1 MLKDDFFTISSIQKE
16 NNSFKIMLE
25 LNAMHKIFEGHF
37 PGQPVI
43 PGACMLQM
51 VKEITETILSKQMR
65 LTKAENLKFLLLI
78 NPNEHR
84 TLQMDLTCNISE
96 YGIAS
101 VSANLSNGSSVC
113 FKFIGSF
120 QASEQSNLLD
130 ANCLV

>member
-37 PGQPVI
+37 PGQPVV

-51 VKEITETILSKQMR
+51 VKEVTEIILIKKIQ
-65 LTKAENLKFLLLI
+65 LTKADNIKFLLLI
-78 NPNEHR
+78 NPNEHKALLM
-84 TLQMDLTCNISE
+84 TLTCNISE
-96 YGIAS
+96 DGIAN

-113 FKFIGSF
+113 FKFSGSF
-120 QASEQSNLLD
+120 Q
-130 ANCLV
+130 C